1 MLYNSLRNS
10 ALFAS
15 LRLFFG
21 DFVLR
26 LIDRLITFIGRL
38 ASWLVLL
45 ALMLFVLQRSSVPL
59 ELEWNA
65 VAAIVK
71 DRTFDYVTWEVGA
84 LGAKFEQVLYGLHP
98 FMTEADRSQYVR
110 EYMTDLS
117 RAQQLEAQVTAI
129 FADPDVADPLA
140 ESADLRAERDSLRA
154 DLSQRQ
160 GLAESILEGQVA
172 AVLVEQGFGTL
183 GQLMPPMSMR
193 FTQLPNLLAV
203 SPRDKI
209 SLEIYINI
217 DALPV
222 DQMAGLEVQI
232 DQQVDV
238 ASLVVPLGGIALY
251 PAMIAE
257 TTSIPFTANTFA
269 HEWLHHYLYAF
280 PLGLAYDFTGE
291 TRIINETTA
300 SIFGTQVGPLV
311 LERYYPEL
319 AHVQEHVV
327 LISFASPSSLMERG
341 LGSEVT
347 LVAQTFDFGRE
358 MDITRRQVDV
368 LLAEGKVEE
377 AETYMEERRRL
388 FVDNGYLI
396 RKLNQAYFAFYGGYQ
411 AGGGVPGAGGAD
423 PIGPAV
429 QEIYERSGSLYE
441 FVRVMR
447 PITTREELL
456 AQVESMRVQHS

>member
-1 MLYNSLRNS
+1 M
-10 ALFAS
+10 
-15 LRLFFG
+15 
-21 DFVLR
+21 LR
-26 LIDRLITFIGRL
+26 LIDRLIGFVGWL
-38 ASWLVLL
+38 AGWFLLLVV
-45 ALMLFVLQRSSVPL
+45 MLFGLQRSSVPL
-59 ELEWNA
+59 ALEWNA

-71 DRTFDYVTWEVGA
+71 DRTFDYVSWEVGA
-84 LGAKFEQVLYGLHP
+84 LAAKAEQVLYGLHP

-110 EYMTDLS
+110 DYMTNLA

-129 FADPDVADPLA
+129 FADPNVTDPQV
-140 ESADLRAERDSLRA
+140 ESAELRAERDALRA
-154 DLSQRQ
+154 DLIQRQ

-172 AVLVEQGFGTL
+172 AVLVEQDFGTL

-222 DQMAGLEVQI
+222 DQMATLETQI
-232 DQQVDV
+232 DEQVDV

-300 SIFGTQVGPLV
+300 SVFGTAVGPLV

-319 AHVQEHVV
+319 V
-327 LISFASPSSLMERG
+327 SSQAQTRLVSYLTPQPPLHPMERG
-341 LGSEVT
+341 SRVLRDEVEVIVST
-347 LVAQTFDFGRE
+347 QAFDFGRE
-358 MDITRRQVDV
+358 MDITRRRVDE
-368 LLAEGKVEE
+368 LLAEGEVEE

-388 FVDNGYLI
+388 FVENGYLI

-411 AGGGVPGAGGAD
+411 AGGGVPGAGGGD

-429 QEIYERSGSLYE
+429 QEIYERSASLHE
-441 FVRVMR
+441 FVMTMR
-447 PITTREELL
+447 HITTRDELL
-456 AQVESMRVQHS
+456 AQVEAMRVQRG